1 MDKHGN
7 IRKGILMMKKVLV
20 FAAFMATVPLANWL
34 IGNVGAVCIDDGPCL
49 IPVGFGL
56 MAPSGVLMIG
66 LALVLRDWL
75 QELTNWRWSV
85 AAVVAGFVLSFLLAN
100 PFIATASAAAFLLSE
115 LLDTT
120 VYTWLRDRGR
130 NVAVLLSGIAGA
142 IVDSML
148 FVYIAFGSLEFS
160 AGNVLGKLYATA
172 VVALYLTWR
181 YRNAS
186 LPRNTTNAK
195 K

>member
-1 MDKHGN
+1 MGKHGS
-7 IRKGILMMKKVLV
+7 IGKGILMMKKVLV

>member
-1 MDKHGN
+1 
-7 IRKGILMMKKVLV
+7 MMKKVLV

>member
-1 MDKHGN
+1 VDKHGN

>member
-1 MDKHGN
+1 VGKHGS
-7 IRKGILMMKKVLV
+7 IGKGILMMKKVLV